1 MILLFSRHAE
11 LVSAFLR
18 LKEFLKQIQDD
29 EVISAFFIITLYQYF
44 SLKEP
49 KPLQYMSADW
59 ADCAAAPRVCGGRVL
74 MLCRFYVRQKKISV
88 LFYG

>member
-1 MILLFSRHAE
+1 LILLFSRHAE

-49 KPLQYMSADW
+49 KPLQYVV
-59 ADCAAAPRVCGGRVL
+59 ADCAAAPRVCGGSGL
-74 MLCRFYVRQKKISV
+74 MLCRFYVRRKKIYV

>member
-44 SLKEP
+44 SLKET
-49 KPLQYMSADW
+49 KPLHYVA

-74 MLCRFYVRQKKISV
+74 MLFRFYVRQKKISV